1 MYITE
6 EWVRQHLPKRDIKG
20 NKGSFGKLFAVIG
33 SAEYKGAAHLALEAA
48 LRGGVGYTHVAVAD
62 DQLYNTLLCR
72 FPEAIYHRI
81 ESLDK
86 CTVPPTCDTVL
97 IGCGCGVSEELYRFI
112 LSVLFSSVSNVILDA
127 DALNSVAKYASDP
140 KEVLTRV
147 GKNVVITPHPLE
159 MARLLRESVERVE
172 EDREGVAE
180 AFARATGA
188 TVILKGYNTA
198 VASAD
203 ALMVFTTGT
212 SALAK
217 AGSGDCLAGFLASL
231 IATGLTDPNTA
242 AAIAVFIHGMAGDML
257 SRSLSDFG
265 VTPSDLPRKMAE
277 VVAFLRN

>member
-72 FPEAIYHRI
+72 FSEAIYHRI

-112 LSVLFSSVSNVILDA
+112 LSVLSSSVSNVILDA

-203 ALMVFTTGT
+203 ALMVNTTGT

-277 VVAFLRN
+277 VVAYLT